1 MDVTKKEMIDYLN
14 SILKRYEYE
23 ENKDLQF
30 ENLIGRD
37 KYIDLSNDKAWR
49 AKQRK
54 IEILKS
60 IIEELEG
67 NKNEKH

>member
-23 ENKDLQF
+23 EEKDFQL
-30 ENLIGRD
+30 EKLAGKD

-49 AKQRK
+49 AKQWK

-60 IIEELEG
+60 IIEELRG
-67 NKNEKH
+67 K